1 MDNIKNK
8 KGLSITLIFKGQSLN
23 YSEGIGNISE
33 LKKLT
38 RGDGSVYTYASR
50 QALRYDMVRLG
61 NKLFNWK
68 YYDIVD
74 DKQGTVQFKKDLT
87 IKDSEEM
94 DLFGYFRTKKSEISN
109 TRSATVRVSNAISLE
124 DYKSDMEFL
133 TNKGLADRIQRHAD
147 PVNVEQHLSYYT
159 YTITID
165 LEKIG
170 KEEKNGKIELE
181 LSNEEKTERVNQ
193 LLDIVKILNREIRG
207 REENLSPVFVIGG
220 MYDINSP
227 FFLGRIKLNGKNSE
241 FSIDTEMLKD
251 TTTLTIGDKTIY
263 DDTKVGMLKNTF
275 KNEKEIEEIFEGKT
289 TNIEEFFKDLKEKVT
304 EYYKA

>member
-1 MDNIKNK
+1 MDDIKNK
-8 KGLSITLIFKGQSLN
+8 KGLSITLIFNATSLN
-23 YSEGIGNISE
+23 YGEGIGNISE

-38 RGDGSVYTYASR
+38 RGDGSIYTYASR
-50 QALRYDMVRLG
+50 QAIRYDIVRLG

-68 YYDIVD
+68 YDVVD
-74 DKQGTVQFKKDLT
+74 AKQGTVQFKKELT

-94 DLFGYFRTKKSEISN
+94 DLFGYFRTTKSQNSN
-109 TRSATVRVSNAISLE
+109 DRSAAVRLSNAIALE
-124 DYKSDMEFL
+124 RYKCDVEFL

-165 LEKIG
+165 LERIG
-170 KEEKNGKIELE
+170 KDKEIE
-181 LSNEEKTERVNQ
+181 LSNEEKAKRVNQ

-207 REENLSPVFVIGG
+207 REENLSPVFAIGG

-227 FFLGRIKLNGKNSE
+227 FFLGRIKLNGKNGE
-241 FSIDTEMLKD
+241 FSLDTEMLKD
-251 TTTLTIGDKTIY
+251 TTTLTIGDKSIY
-263 DDTKVGMLKNTF
+263 DDTEVGLLKNTF

-289 TNIEEFFKDLKEKVT
+289 TNIEEFFKDLKEKIN

>member
-1 MDNIKNK
+1 MDDIKNK
-8 KGLSITLIFKGQSLN
+8 KGLSITLIFNATSLN
-23 YSEGIGNISE
+23 YGEGIGNISE

-50 QALRYDMVRLG
+50 QALRYDIVRLG

-68 YYDIVD
+68 YDVVD
-74 DKQGTVQFKKDLT
+74 AKQGTVQFKKELT

-94 DLFGYFRTKKSEISN
+94 DLFGYFRTTKSQNSN
-109 TRSATVRVSNAISLE
+109 DRSAAVRLSNAIALE
-124 DYKSDMEFL
+124 RYKCDVEFL

-165 LEKIG
+165 LERIG
-170 KEEKNGKIELE
+170 KDKEIE
-181 LSNEEKTERVNQ
+181 LSNEEKAKRVNQ

-207 REENLSPVFVIGG
+207 REENLSPVFAIGG

-227 FFLGRIKLNGKNSE
+227 FFLGRIKLNGKNGE
-241 FSIDTEMLKD
+241 FSLDTEMLKD
-251 TTTLTIGDKTIY
+251 TTTLTIGDKSIY
-263 DDTKVGMLKNTF
+263 DDTKVGMLKNIF
-275 KNEKEIEEIFEGKT
+275 KNETEIEEIFEGKT
-289 TNIEEFFKDLKEKVT
+289 TNIEEFFKYLKEKVN